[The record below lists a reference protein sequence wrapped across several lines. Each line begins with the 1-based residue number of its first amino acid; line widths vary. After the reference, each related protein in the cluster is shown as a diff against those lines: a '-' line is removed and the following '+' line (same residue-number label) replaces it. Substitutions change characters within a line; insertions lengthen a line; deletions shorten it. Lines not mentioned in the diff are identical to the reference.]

1 MSKINFFCK
10 ASLTDGLGHLIRQI
24 HIANEFRNQNYKVC
38 FYIPDFQTAVDI
50 LKKKNFSYH
59 IVESFDSA
67 PSMIQED
74 IDIAIL
80 DIQNTA
86 RTLIEGLKNT
96 FKKIISFEDQGEGR
110 NCVDLLIDC
119 NVNPEDRQTIPAT
132 TKTLFG
138 LPYSVLGSEFRK
150 FHLKQRNF
158 QDEIQSLLITFGG
171 TDPHNITI
179 DLAKLIPNKLKTTII
194 IGPGFQDKKT
204 LMELKSDHISVE
216 ENVEHMAP
224 MLLNHDGVFCSGGV
238 TLHEAMCLGTPAFV
252 INQVKHQENKAKI
265 AEIRGAAIN
274 LGQASS
280 WDKNRLI
287 QIFKLDSKILRNMS
301 NTGKKCIDGKG
312 LNRVTEAILSTC

>member
-10 ASLTDGLGHLIRQI
+10 ASLVEGLGHLIRQI
-24 HIANEFRNQNYKVC
+24 HIANELRNQSKEVC

-50 LKKKNFSYH
+50 LKKQNFSYH
-59 IVESFDSA
+59 IVENFDSA
-67 PSMIQED
+67 PSMIEED

-86 RTLIEGLKNT
+86 STLIENLKKT
-96 FKKIISFEDQGEGR
+96 CKKIISFEDQGIGK

-119 NVNPEDRQTIPAT
+119 NVNPEDPQTISSN

-150 FHLKQRNF
+150 LHLKQRNF

-179 DLAKLIPNKLKTTII
+179 DLAKLIPKILKTTII

-204 LMELKSDHISVE
+204 LIELKSDHISIE
-216 ENVEHMAP
+216 ENVEHMAT
-224 MLLNHDGVFCSGGV
+224 MLSSHDGVFCSGGV

-252 INQVKHQENKAKI
+252 INQVKHQEDKAKI
-265 AEIRGAAIN
+265 AEIHGAAIN

-280 WDKNRLI
+280 WDKNRLS
-287 QIFKLDSKILRNMS
+287 QIFKLDSKTLRNMS
-301 NTGKKCIDGKG
+301 AIGKKCIDGKG